1 LLKWKSSNPTQSIIV
16 GTSYNKTQLFH
27 RESYITAQFYLTLSN
42 SLYTIQHQSVKDI
55 SMSKKNPSARKKII
69 LTSSFAATT
78 ALMMAA
84 AALMFSIP
92 VPNTAIAQQQQ
103 EMTTNATVAA
113 KPVDGYNL
121 PQGHLNAVRHIFDDP
136 SLRVEHFCKPNDRI
150 MMVCQLYDSNSA
162 NATLIGIEYIITQEQ
177 YDSLPN
183 REKPYWHAHREEFSP
198 TRADPRMPELS
209 PEQAQAEMA
218 KTLPTW
224 GKVIITWIP
233 SDDLPSF
240 PPQVQLVDHPFMVNA
255 TVSSGSNSTGQ

>member
-1 LLKWKSSNPTQSIIV
+1 
-16 GTSYNKTQLFH
+16 
-27 RESYITAQFYLTLSN
+27 
-42 SLYTIQHQSVKDI
+42 
-55 SMSKKNPSARKKII
+55 MSKKNTTTRKVI

-78 ALMMAA
+78 ALMIGA
-84 AALMFSIP
+84 AALMLSIP
-92 VPNTAIAQQQQ
+92 VSNTAIAQQQG
-103 EMTTNATVAA
+103 MMTNATAA

-121 PQGHLNAVRHIFDDP
+121 PQGHLNAVRHNFDDP
-136 SLRVEHFCKPNDRI
+136 SLRVEHFCKPHDSI

-162 NATLIGIEYIITQEQ
+162 NATLIGIEYMITQEQ

-183 REKPYWHAHREEFSP
+183 REKPYWHAHREELRP
-198 TRADPRMPELS
+198 ERADPMIPELS

-218 KTLPTW
+218 KMFPTW

-255 TVSSGSNSTGQ
+255 TRSSSNSTG

>member
-1 LLKWKSSNPTQSIIV
+1 
-16 GTSYNKTQLFH
+16 
-27 RESYITAQFYLTLSN
+27 
-42 SLYTIQHQSVKDI
+42 
-55 SMSKKNPSARKKII
+55 MSKKNPSARRKII
-69 LTSSFAATT
+69 LTSSLATNT
-78 ALMMAA
+78 ALMLMAVV
-84 AALMFSIP
+84 ALMLSVP
-92 VPNTAIAQQQQ
+92 VSNTASAQQQG
-103 EMTTNATVAA
+103 MMNATAAA

-121 PQGHLNAVRHIFDDP
+121 PQGHLNAVRHNFDDP
-136 SLRVEHFCKPNDRI
+136 SLRVEHFCKPHDRV

-183 REKPYWHAHREEFSP
+183 REKPYWHAHREELRP
-198 TRADPRMPELS
+198 ERADPMMPELS
-209 PEQAQAEMA
+209 PEQAQTEMA
-218 KTLPTW
+218 KMLPTW

>member
-1 LLKWKSSNPTQSIIV
+1 M
-16 GTSYNKTQLFH
+16 
-27 RESYITAQFYLTLSN
+27 
-42 SLYTIQHQSVKDI
+42 D
-55 SMSKKNPSARKKII
+55 KKNPSTRKII
-69 LTSSFAATT
+69 LASGFTATT
-78 ALMMAA
+78 ALMVTAA
-84 AALMFSIP
+84 TLMLSIT
-92 VPNTAIAQQQQ
+92 VSNTAAAQQQG
-103 EMTTNATVAA
+103 MMNATAV

-121 PQGHLNAVRHIFDDP
+121 PQGHLNAVRHNFDDP
-136 SLRVEHFCKPNDRI
+136 SLRVEHFCKPHDRV

-183 REKPYWHAHREEFSP
+183 REKPYWHAHREELRP
-198 TRADPRMPELS
+198 ERADPMMPELS

-218 KTLPTW
+218 KMLPTW

-255 TVSSGSNSTGQ
+255 TVSSGDNSTANATSGSNSTGQ

>member
-1 LLKWKSSNPTQSIIV
+1 
-16 GTSYNKTQLFH
+16 
-27 RESYITAQFYLTLSN
+27 
-42 SLYTIQHQSVKDI
+42 
-55 SMSKKNPSARKKII
+55 MSKKNTSARKVI

-78 ALMMAA
+78 ALMMGA
-84 AALMFSIP
+84 AALMLSIP
-92 VPNTAIAQQQQ
+92 VSNTAIAQQQG
-103 EMTTNATVAA
+103 MMTNATAGA

-121 PQGHLNAVRHIFDDP
+121 PQGHLNAVRHNFDDP
-136 SLRVEHFCKPNDRI
+136 SLRVEHFCKPHDRV

-162 NATLIGIEYIITQEQ
+162 NATLIGIEYMITQEQ

-183 REKPYWHAHREEFSP
+183 REKPYWHAHREELRP
-198 TRADPRMPELS
+198 ERADPMMPELS

-218 KTLPTW
+218 KMFPTW

-255 TVSSGSNSTGQ
+255 TISSSNSTANATSSNSTG

>member
-1 LLKWKSSNPTQSIIV
+1 M
-16 GTSYNKTQLFH
+16 G
-27 RESYITAQFYLTLSN
+27 
-42 SLYTIQHQSVKDI
+42 
-55 SMSKKNPSARKKII
+55 KKNPSTRKII
-69 LTSSFAATT
+69 LTSSFTATT
-78 ALMMAA
+78 ALMIAA
-84 AALMFSIP
+84 GALMLSIP
-92 VPNTAIAQQQQ
+92 VSNTATAQQQG
-103 EMTTNATVAA
+103 MTNATAA

-121 PQGHLNAVRHIFDDP
+121 PQGHLNAVRHNFDDS
-136 SLRVEHFCKPNDRI
+136 SLRVEHFCKPHDRV

-183 REKPYWHAHREEFSP
+183 REKPYWHAHREELRP
-198 TRADPRMPELS
+198 ERADPKMPELS

-218 KTLPTW
+218 KMFPTW

-255 TVSSGSNSTGQ
+255 TVSSKNSTANATSGTNSTGQ

>member
-1 LLKWKSSNPTQSIIV
+1 
-16 GTSYNKTQLFH
+16 
-27 RESYITAQFYLTLSN
+27 
-42 SLYTIQHQSVKDI
+42 
-55 SMSKKNPSARKKII
+55 MSKKNTTTRKVI

-78 ALMMAA
+78 ALMIGA
-84 AALMFSIP
+84 AALMLSIP
-92 VPNTAIAQQQQ
+92 VSNTAIAQQQG
-103 EMTTNATVAA
+103 MMTNATAA

-121 PQGHLNAVRHIFDDP
+121 PQGHLNAVRHNFDDP
-136 SLRVEHFCKPNDRI
+136 SLRVEHFCKPHDSI

-162 NATLIGIEYIITQEQ
+162 NATLIGIEYMITQEQ

-183 REKPYWHAHREEFSP
+183 REKPYWHAHREELRP
-198 TRADPRMPELS
+198 ERADPMMPELS

-218 KTLPTW
+218 KMFPTW

-255 TVSSGSNSTGQ
+255 TISSSNSTANATSGSNSTG

>member
-1 LLKWKSSNPTQSIIV
+1 
-16 GTSYNKTQLFH
+16 
-27 RESYITAQFYLTLSN
+27 
-42 SLYTIQHQSVKDI
+42 
-55 SMSKKNPSARKKII
+55 MSKKNTTTRKVI

-78 ALMMAA
+78 ALMIGA
-84 AALMFSIP
+84 AALMLSIP
-92 VPNTAIAQQQQ
+92 VSNTAIAQQQG
-103 EMTTNATVAA
+103 MMTNATAA

-121 PQGHLNAVRHIFDDP
+121 PQGHLNAVRHNFDDP
-136 SLRVEHFCKPNDRI
+136 SLRVEHFCKPHDSI

-162 NATLIGIEYIITQEQ
+162 NATLIGIEYMITQEQ

-183 REKPYWHAHREEFSP
+183 REKPYWHAHREELRP
-198 TRADPRMPELS
+198 ERADPMMPELS

-218 KTLPTW
+218 KMFPTW

-255 TVSSGSNSTGQ
+255 TISSSNSTANATSSNSTG

>member
-1 LLKWKSSNPTQSIIV
+1 
-16 GTSYNKTQLFH
+16 
-27 RESYITAQFYLTLSN
+27 
-42 SLYTIQHQSVKDI
+42 
-55 SMSKKNPSARKKII
+55 MSKKNPRARKII
-69 LTSSFAATT
+69 LTSSLAVTT
-78 ALMMAA
+78 ALMIAA

-92 VPNTAIAQQQQ
+92 VLNTATAQQQQ
-103 EMTTNATVAA
+103 GMMNATAAA

-121 PQGHLNAVRHIFDDP
+121 PQGHLNAIRHNFDDP
-136 SLRVEHFCKPNDRI
+136 SLRVEHFCKPHDRV
-150 MMVCQLYDSNSA
+150 MMVCQLYDSNSV

-183 REKPYWHAHREEFSP
+183 REKPFWHAHREELKP
-198 TRADPRMPELS
+198 ERADPMMPELS

-218 KTLPTW
+218 KLHPTW

-255 TVSSGSNSTGQ
+255 TVTSGSNSTGQ

>member
-1 LLKWKSSNPTQSIIV
+1 
-16 GTSYNKTQLFH
+16 
-27 RESYITAQFYLTLSN
+27 
-42 SLYTIQHQSVKDI
+42 
-55 SMSKKNPSARKKII
+55 MSKKNTTTRKVI

-78 ALMMAA
+78 ALMIGA
-84 AALMFSIP
+84 AALMLSIP
-92 VPNTAIAQQQQ
+92 VSNTAIAQQQV
-103 EMTTNATVAA
+103 MMTNATAA

-121 PQGHLNAVRHIFDDP
+121 PQGHLNAVRHNFDDP
-136 SLRVEHFCKPNDRI
+136 SLRVEHFCKPHDSI

-162 NATLIGIEYIITQEQ
+162 NATLIGIEYMITQEQ

-183 REKPYWHAHREEFSP
+183 REKPYWHAHREELRP
-198 TRADPRMPELS
+198 ERADPMMPELS

-218 KTLPTW
+218 KMFPTW

-255 TVSSGSNSTGQ
+255 TISSSNSTANATSGSNSTG